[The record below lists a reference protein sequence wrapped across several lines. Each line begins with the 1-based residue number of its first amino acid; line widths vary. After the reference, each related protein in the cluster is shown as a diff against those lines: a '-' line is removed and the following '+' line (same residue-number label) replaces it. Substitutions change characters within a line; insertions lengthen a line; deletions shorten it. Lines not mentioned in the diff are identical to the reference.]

1 MGKVFFCL
9 ILDLN
14 SYFQEN
20 NQSLPEEKSPGE
32 EGLDGGQAIRISAR
46 RVQRMKDE
54 RKVSESEIILDDNT
68 IIIQTV
74 DTENKQQKRAWE
86 QWSWEDKVVFFE
98 ALNECGKNFE
108 AIQVY
113 FQKNSKNKQR
123 GTFKN
128 KDQIRTFYYR
138 TWHKICKYVDFTE
151 DYLHLK
157 KSSKELYGLINFGEF
172 RKRLGSQLDD
182 KTGLK
187 LRELIFKGH
196 TSVKIKGKTH
206 RIRTPTCP
214 ALKRLNETNAGLN
227 NRYTFKKSGNVQGC
241 SC

>member
-1 MGKVFFCL
+1 MVKVFCL

-227 NRYTFKKSGNVQGC
+227 NRYIFKNLETYNT
-241 SC
+241 